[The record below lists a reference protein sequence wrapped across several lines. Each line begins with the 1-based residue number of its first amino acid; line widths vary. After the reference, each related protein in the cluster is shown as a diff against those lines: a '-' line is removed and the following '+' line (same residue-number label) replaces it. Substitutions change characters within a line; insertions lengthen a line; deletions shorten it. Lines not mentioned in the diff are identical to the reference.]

1 MGRTGFSGR
10 RSTVREPRIHGSGAA
25 ERASQLSLMPAPAP
39 SRHDCSRRELRP
51 NPIDTRTPLVAPFE
65 CLAAGVA
72 VTHIEWARAPS
83 KISSVTPR
91 DRLRGGSWSGEHF
104 RTRQMRAAS
113 RTPSRKGMRSAA
125 PEVPSF
131 EGPPLREVP
140 FPQLVTNLWSGAR
153 AFSISTPCRARTV
166 RRGCGDSALSPPGVD
181 LSPSGRATHSRK
193 NE

>member
-91 DRLRGGSWSGEHF
+91 DPLARGFLVWRALSHPPDEGRLPHPFAKRNAF
-104 RTRQMRAAS
+104 RRTRGAFLR
-113 RTPSRKGMRSAA
+113 RTPLAGGAFSTACHQPVEWSPRLFNLHALPRTDGATGVRRL
-125 PEVPSF
+125 
-131 EGPPLREVP
+131 GPFTAGGGFVTLGAGHP
-140 FPQLVTNLWSGAR
+140 FP
-153 AFSISTPCRARTV
+153 
-166 RRGCGDSALSPPGVD
+166 
-181 LSPSGRATHSRK
+181 K
-193 NE
+193 E